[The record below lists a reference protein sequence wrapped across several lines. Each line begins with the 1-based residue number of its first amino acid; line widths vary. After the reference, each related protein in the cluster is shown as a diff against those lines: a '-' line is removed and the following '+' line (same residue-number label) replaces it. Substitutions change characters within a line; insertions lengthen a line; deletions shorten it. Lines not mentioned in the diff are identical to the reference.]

1 MAFSEGEKRLA
12 LVIGNSNYDKGPLD
26 NPVNDALL
34 MAQTLEVLDF
44 DVILDTNIES
54 KESFIRTIREL
65 SATHQTG
72 CMIVGFK
79 TADGEFVINPS
90 ADTELVPNSKLFVLG
105 KAEQINELNKIL
117 NI

>member
-1 MAFSEGEKRLA
+1 MKKFLIILFCIPFLAFSEGEKRLA

-54 KESFIRTIREL
+54 KESFIRTIREFGNQR
-65 SATHQTG
+65 SDYDVAFVYYAGHGIQ
-72 CMIVGFK
+72 VG
-79 TADGEFVINPS
+79 
-90 ADTELVPNSKLFVLG
+90 
-105 KAEQINELNKIL
+105 AENFLLPTIR
-117 NI
+117 